1 MWANLKLYWCKKI
14 MTQNRLCKQKIG
26 FAGGGVLTQGLIP
39 EYLYV
44 SKDQNSFV
52 RSWLCWY
59 SSSSNK
65 PNLHYA

>member
-14 MTQNRLCKQKIG
+14 TNQNRLCKQNIG

-44 SKDQNSFV
+44 SEDQNSFV
-52 RSWLCWY
+52 HSWLCWY
-59 SSSSNK
+59 SSSRNK
-65 PNLHYA
+65 PNRHYA